1 LIVTVSE
8 FSVAVHRRISN
19 HPFEKLGWF
28 EGVKMRGSLVPA
40 SLRYAEQVAR
50 SGSIQKAAKELN
62 VAASAIDRQIL
73 LLEEDLGV
81 DLFERM
87 PRGMRLTAAGDAL
100 IALARRWKS
109 DERKA
114 AADIRQLQGI
124 HQGHVRLVAMDSH
137 ANGFLPLFIEKLA
150 TSHPRIS
157 LEVEIASPDDALSAL
172 VAGDADIIAAFNLS
186 PRRDVHVLWSAEL
199 PLGSV
204 VSPHHELARGETTSL
219 QEAMQHPIAL
229 QSKALFIR
237 RYLDARYGWLF
248 TDPQKAVVTNSLQLV
263 KQLARNGRYIAF
275 TSELDAAP
283 EIIEGSLV
291 FLPLRDKGAE
301 PQTVSLAIDARK
313 PLSRIGRIVTEMLQD
328 EIAQCLE
335 RVRMRTA

>member
-1 LIVTVSE
+1 
-8 FSVAVHRRISN
+8 
-19 HPFEKLGWF
+19 
-28 EGVKMRGSLVPA
+28 MRGSLVPA
-40 SLRYAEQVAR
+40 SLRYADQVAR

-73 LLEEDLGV
+73 LLEADLGV
-81 DLFERM
+81 ELFERM

-100 IALARRWKS
+100 VALARRWKS

-114 AADIRQLQGI
+114 ASDIRQLQGI

-150 TSHPRIS
+150 VEHPRIS

-186 PRRDVHVLWSAEL
+186 PRRDVHVLWSSDL
-199 PLGSV
+199 PFGCV
-204 VSPHHELARGETTSL
+204 VAPGHELAKGKTTSL
-219 QEAMQHPIAL
+219 QEAVHHPIAL

-263 KQLARNGRYIAF
+263 KQLARSGRYIAF

-283 EIIEGSLV
+283 EIMDGSLL
-291 FLPLRDKGAE
+291 FLPVRDKGAE
-301 PQTVSLAIDARK
+301 PQTVGLAIDARK
-313 PLSRIGRIVTEMLQD
+313 PLSRIGRIVADMLKN
-328 EIAQCLE
+328 EIELCLA
-335 RVRMRTA
+335 RVRLL

>member
-1 LIVTVSE
+1 
-8 FSVAVHRRISN
+8 
-19 HPFEKLGWF
+19 
-28 EGVKMRGSLVPA
+28 MRGSLVPA
-40 SLRYAEQVAR
+40 SLRYADQVAR

-73 LLEEDLGV
+73 LLEADLGV
-81 DLFERM
+81 ELFERM

-114 AADIRQLQGI
+114 ASDIRQLQGI
-124 HQGHVRLVAMDSH
+124 HQGHVRLAAMDSH

-150 TSHPRIS
+150 IEHPRIS
-157 LEVEIASPDDALSAL
+157 LEVEIASPDNALSAL
-172 VAGDADIIAAFNLS
+172 VAGDVDIIAAFNLS
-186 PRRDVHVLWSAEL
+186 PRRDVHVLWSADL
-199 PLGSV
+199 PLGCV
-204 VSPHHELARGETTSL
+204 VAPGHELANGKTTSL
-219 QEAMQHPIAL
+219 QEAVHYPIAL

-263 KQLARNGRYIAF
+263 KQLACSGRYIAF

-283 EIIEGSLV
+283 EITEGSLI
-291 FLPLRDKGAE
+291 FLPVRDKGAE
-301 PQTVSLAIDARK
+301 PQTVGLAIDARK
-313 PLSRIGRIVTEMLQD
+313 PLSRIGRIVADMLKD
-328 EIAQCLE
+328 EIELCLE
-335 RVRMRTA
+335 RVRLTRPRHTETS